1 MRGLLVAVLFGVI
14 ALYVF
19 SQIQTKAP
27 WARDICSHAGE
38 ACDNPQWLLIAIAAL
53 ILVYAVARK

>member
-1 MRGLLVAVLFGVI
+1 MRGLLGAVLFGI
-14 ALYVF
+14 IGLYVV

-27 WARDICSHAGE
+27 WARDICSYVGE

-53 ILVYAVARK
+53 ILVYVVAGK